1 MAMAGTVTV
10 NRKGAVTLHSYLSPE
25 DGEMVCSHIIE
36 TPGHLVI
43 VDAQLLMPYAREVRA
58 CAQALGKPIERVIVT
73 HTHPDHWMGLEAF
86 ADLPTYAFGETRE
99 ELGKIGEYLLDL
111 KRRTLGDRIATRLVV
126 PTGELVE
133 GDTVLDGVT
142 IRVSRLVDAEAPLM
156 ALVEL
161 PTERVLV
168 AQDLVYNHVY
178 LVVGEKNAA
187 GEYLFDGWLR
197 ALRQAQRN
205 GYELLLSGHGEPTSP
220 ALLEQLMDYVTFTR
234 DRFNAGIDEQ
244 ALRAEVVARYGGYR
258 VPEMLDLMNLFLY
271 HRTW

>member
-1 MAMAGTVTV
+1 MAGTIAV
-10 NRKGAVTLHSYLSPE
+10 NRRGACTLHTYLSPE
-25 DGEMVCSHIIE
+25 DGEMVCTHIIE
-36 TPGHLVI
+36 TSKHLLL
-43 VDAQLLMPYAREVRA
+43 VDAQLLMPYAHEVRA
-58 CAQALGKPIERVIVT
+58 YAEGLGKPVERVVVT

-86 ADLPTYAFGETRE
+86 ADLPLFALPETRA
-99 ELGKIGEYLLDL
+99 ELAKIGEYLLDI
-111 KRRTLGDRIATRLVV
+111 KRKSHGDRTARRLVI
-126 PTGELVE
+126 PDRDLAE
-133 GDTVLDGVT
+133 GDIVLDGVT
-142 IRVSRLVDAEAPLM
+142 VRFNRLVDAEAPLM

-161 PTERVLV
+161 PEQRVLV

-205 GYELLLSGHGEPTSP
+205 GYDLLLSGHGEPASP
-220 ALLEQLMDYVTFTR
+220 VLLDELIGYVTFAR
-234 DRFNAGIDEQ
+234 QRFEAGVDEQ
-244 ALRAEVVARYGGYR
+244 TLGREISARYTGYR

>member
-1 MAMAGTVTV
+1 MGVSGTIVV
-10 NRKGAVTLHSYLSPE
+10 NRKGACTLHTYLSPE

-36 TPGHLVI
+36 TSKRLVL
-43 VDAQLLMPYAREVRA
+43 VDVQLLMPYAREVRA
-58 CAQALGKPIERVIVT
+58 YADSLGKPIERVIVT

-86 ADLPTYAFGETRE
+86 ADLPTFALRETRE
-99 ELGKIGEYLLDL
+99 ELARIGAYLLEL
-111 KRRTLGDRIATRLVV
+111 KRTTLGDRVAGRLIV
-126 PTGELVE
+126 PVNDLTE
-133 GDTVLDGVT
+133 GDLVLDGVT
-142 IRVSRLVDAEAPLM
+142 VRISRLVDAEAPLM

-161 PTERVLV
+161 PQQRVLV

-220 ALLEQLMDYVTFTR
+220 ALINELIGYVSFAR
-234 DRFNAGIDEQ
+234 ERFGAGVDEQ
-244 ALRAEVVARYGGYR
+244 TLRGEIAARYPGYR